1 MNSVPK
7 HNTNL
12 KSCLLILLGV
22 ALTGFAISAFLVPNK
37 IVNGGASGL
46 ATVIYYTTGLKPSLA
61 NAIINAVLLLMSLL
75 CFGWKFVGK
84 TLFSI
89 GMLTVLI
96 EIFSYV
102 PPVTDNKLLATIFGA
117 VLYGFGIGIVLSQGS
132 TTGGTD
138 ILGRLIQYKFP
149 QWKIGKILLGVDFFI
164 VFLSF
169 MTFRTTE
176 AVLYGIIAL
185 FISTSSIDYLMKN
198 LNISKLA
205 FVITDK
211 GAEISE
217 LLIQTSPRGVTL
229 VDVKGVYTNTPKQ
242 MLICALKESELPEFQ
257 KKILEKD
264 AEAFIIYSESQQIV
278 GNGFYIYG

>member
-217 LLIQTSPRGVTL
+217 FLIQTSPRGVTL
-229 VDVKGVYTNTPKQ
+229 VDVKGVYTNTLKQ

>member
-1 MNSVPK
+1 MNESLRGRV
-7 HNTNL
+7 
-12 KSCLLILLGV
+12 KSYTLILLGV
-22 ALTGFAISAFLVPNK
+22 SLTGFAISAFLVPNK

-46 ATVIYYTTGLKPSLA
+46 ATVIYYTIGLRPSLA
-61 NAIINAVLLLMSLL
+61 NAIINAILLFMSLL
-75 CFGWKFVGK
+75 CFGWQFVGK

-102 PPVTDNKLLATIFGA
+102 PPVTDNILLATIFGA
-117 VLYGFGIGIVLSQGS
+117 VLYGLGIGIVLSQGS

-169 MTFRTTE
+169 ITFRTTE

-185 FISTSSIDYLMKN
+185 FISTTAIDYLMKT

-205 FVITDK
+205 FVITNK
-211 GAEISE
+211 GGEISE
-217 LLIQTSPRGVTL
+217 LLINTSPRGVTL

-242 MLICALKESELPEFQ
+242 MLICALTTSYTKTNTS
-257 KKILEKD
+257 I
-264 AEAFIIYSESQQIV
+264 
-278 GNGFYIYG
+278 